1 MVEDEGERLAQREQL
16 TEQRGLL
23 TLTEHGASAGSAEAP
38 SCGSAGH
45 QPGRWEGTSE
55 AGGRA
60 AVVTGS
66 NGGPHGQAYLVTV
79 LALALDARHLARA
92 GG

>member
-16 TEQRGLL
+16 PEQRGLPPL
-23 TLTEHGASAGSAEAP
+23 AEHGARAGSADAP
-38 SCGSAGH
+38 RCGSAGH
-45 QPGRWEGTSE
+45 QPGRWAGTSQ

-60 AVVTGS
+60 AIVTGS

-92 GG
+92 GR